1 MHPGAKVAGR
11 YVIEE
16 EISSQGMGS
25 VFKAR
30 DPHGHQVAI
39 KSLHADAAGKRE
51 RFSREMETLQDLE
64 HPCIVRYLD
73 NGVDETGTPYFVM
86 EWLDGEDLASHV
98 RTQPLS
104 LGATLLWAG
113 RIAEALGVVHERGI
127 VHRDVKP
134 SNIFLPGGEVAA
146 AKLIDFGIAYVAG
159 ASTQLTATGMM
170 MGTPA
175 YMAPEQARGE
185 RTIDARADVFA
196 LGCVL
201 YESLVGVPPFVA
213 STPMAV
219 LGKILVEP
227 SPRLRDTID
236 EIPDAVDALVAR
248 MMAKERDQR
257 PNSGREIATEIERI
271 VGLLEESSEQVLAR
285 HHQRPSVLT
294 RDERR
299 WVSAVVVAAAPAI
312 LGSDPAITAP
322 TIQLS
327 AGQRVHSTV
336 DALGGM
342 VFERLADG
350 SLVTIVEMRGAATD
364 QAASAA
370 QLALLFRKEFTDRH
384 VAIATGRAIRRDG
397 RVAGD
402 VIDRAAEILR
412 SIHQPLLAR
421 PDMASNVAIWVDELT
436 AELLDGRYEIHQ
448 DPSGIVLSG
457 RRRTLEERTLLG
469 RTTPFVGR
477 RREFSALVASIE
489 ESVEESVA
497 QAVLVTGPPGC
508 GKSRL
513 MHELLSYLDHH
524 AEDTAVWVG
533 EGEPMHEGSPLYAIS
548 DALRRA
554 LDDHES
560 GTYASERK
568 RRTAL
573 GHLVLDAVG
582 SRVPDKFERIV
593 AFLCELIDLPISQ
606 PSLGLRAARQ
616 DPRLMGDHVQRACED
631 LIQGLCRNRPLV
643 LVIDD
648 LQWSDRATVSLIDRL
663 LRNLAESPFMVIA
676 FGRPE
681 IHERFPRI
689 WADRSITELRLG
701 PITKRAA
708 EKLARSMLGEHTDD
722 ALVEALVQRAS
733 GNAFYLEELL
743 RSAAAGHSDWPESV
757 LAMVEM
763 RIEALEV
770 QARLALRAASVF
782 GSSFWRGG
790 IHALLRSDDVDDW
803 LDRLVEREL
812 IVEARSCRFAGER
825 EYRFR
830 HALVREGAYA
840 MLTDDDRRLGHR
852 LAGEWLV
859 TAGEDDPRAIAE
871 QFERGEDLTRA
882 LPFFARAAEDAFE
895 SSDLESTLALTQRAI
910 ACGAGGP
917 LLGKLDYL
925 QGSVRVWQGTYRQ
938 AAPLFTQAI
947 QLLPED
953 SRAWYDAAG
962 AGAIA
967 WSKLADTGQVT
978 QLADQLMHA
987 ERTQD
992 ESARVGR
999 HIALAQLSIA
1009 FFEIGLRERAGA
1021 LLETVRDAVGQET
1034 QDPLLVAYLHCA
1046 SARYYVEVVGDLAA
1060 ALQEFEI
1067 VCANF
1072 EMVGDE
1078 RQASIQRT
1086 NIGYVK
1092 LELGLYYEAEKEL
1105 QEALDTS
1112 RRLGL
1117 DESLHNAMRLLGVA
1131 VARNRGPASQP
1142 PPASPDERPANQDAE
1157 RIARAI
1163 RLERQAAA
1171 WFAERDNEAS
1181 TGWIQVILANIMLD
1195 LGDVEE
1201 ARRLARLAR
1210 SVTWTK
1216 VAAGAMLSRIELACG
1231 HADRA
1236 LAASQE
1242 AMALFQDPSHSE
1254 EDGPLVYLVHAE
1266 ALHANDLH
1274 EQARAVIAEAR
1285 DELLA
1290 RAAKIGDPAWQKCF
1304 LEHVPDHAHIIER
1317 YEAWQA
1323 AD

>member
-11 YVIEE
+11 YEIEE
-16 EISSQGMGS
+16 VISSQGMGS
-25 VFKAR
+25 IYKAR
-30 DPHGHQVAI
+30 DSHGQRVAI
-39 KSLHADAAGKRE
+39 KCLHGDTAGRRE
-51 RFSREMETLQDLE
+51 RFSREVETLQDLD
-64 HPCIVRYLD
+64 HPAIVRYLD
-73 NGVDETGTPYFVM
+73 SGVDETGTPYFVM
-86 EWLDGEDLASHV
+86 EWLEGEDLASHV
-98 RTQPLS
+98 RAQPLP
-104 LGATLLWAG
+104 LGETLLWAG

-185 RTIDARADVFA
+185 RTVDARADVFA
-196 LGCVL
+196 LGCVI

-227 SPRLRDTID
+227 APRLRDAIE

-248 MMAKERDQR
+248 MMAKERDRR
-257 PNSGREIATEIERI
+257 PNNGREVAAEIERI
-271 VGLLEESSEQVLAR
+271 VDLLQQSSQQLLA
-285 HHQRPSVLT
+285 HQHRRPSVLT

-322 TIQLS
+322 TLQLS
-327 AGQRVHSTV
+327 AGRRMPDTMER
-336 DALGGM
+336 LGGM

-350 SLVTIVEMRGAATD
+350 SLVTIVEVRGAATD

-370 QLALLFRKEFTDRH
+370 QLALTFRKEFADRH

-397 RVAGD
+397 RMAGD
-402 VIDRAAEILR
+402 VIDRAAKILR
-412 SIHQPLLAR
+412 SIHQPLVAR
-421 PDMASNVAIWVDELT
+421 PDAVSNAAVWVDELT
-436 AELLDGRYEIHQ
+436 AELLDGRFELHQ

-469 RTTPFVGR
+469 RATPFVGR

-489 ESVEESVA
+489 ESVDESVA

-513 MHELLSYLDHH
+513 MHELLSYLDNH
-524 AEDTAVWVG
+524 ADDTAVWVG
-533 EGEPMHEGSPLYAIS
+533 EGNPMHEGSPLYAIS
-548 DALRRA
+548 DALRRT
-554 LDDHES
+554 LDGHES
-560 GTYASERK
+560 SSHASERK
-568 RRTAL
+568 RHTAL
-573 GHLVLDAVG
+573 RHLAIDAVG
-582 SRVPDKFERIV
+582 AHEMDKFERIV
-593 AFLCELIDLPISQ
+593 EFVSELIDLPVSE

-631 LIQGLCRNRPLV
+631 LIQGLCQNRSLV
-643 LVIDD
+643 LVLED

-663 LRNLAESPFMVIA
+663 LRNLAESPFIVIA

-689 WADRSITELRLG
+689 WAERSMTELRLG

-708 EKLARSMLGEHTDD
+708 EKLARSMLGERADD
-722 ALVEALVQRAS
+722 ALVDALVQRAS

-743 RSAAAGHSDWPESV
+743 RAAALGHSEWPESV

-763 RIEALEV
+763 RIEALEA
-770 QARLALRAASVF
+770 QARQALRAASVF
-782 GSSFWRGG
+782 GSAFWRGG
-790 IHALLRSDDVDDW
+790 VHALLRSDDVDDW

-812 IVEARSCRFAGER
+812 IIEARTCRFAGER

-840 MLTDDDRRLGHR
+840 MLTDEDRQLGHR

-871 QFERGEDLTRA
+871 QFERGDDLARA
-882 LPFFARAAEDAFE
+882 LPYFARAAEEVFE
-895 SSDLESTLALTQRAI
+895 RSDFEGTLALTQRAI
-910 ACGAGGP
+910 TCGASGS

-925 QGSVRVWQGTYRQ
+925 QGSVRVWQGKYRQ
-938 AAPLFTQAI
+938 AAPLFDQAI

-962 AGAIA
+962 AGAHA
-967 WSKLADTGQVT
+967 WSTLADSDRVICI
-978 QLADQLMHA
+978 ADQLMSNDRVA
-987 ERTQD
+987 D

-999 HIALAQLSIA
+999 LVALARLAVA
-1009 FFEIGLRERAGA
+1009 FFEIGLRERATA
-1021 LLETVRDAVGQET
+1021 LLESVRDAVGQEPV
-1034 QDPLLVAYLHCA
+1034 DPLLAAYVHYAC
-1046 SARYYVEVVGDLAA
+1046 ARYYLEVVGDPAR
-1060 ALQEFEI
+1060 ALQEFDA

-1072 EMVGDE
+1072 EVVGDE

-1092 LELGLYYEAEKEL
+1092 LELGRYGEAEIEL
-1105 QEALDTS
+1105 QEALETA
-1112 RRLGL
+1112 RRMGL
-1117 DESLHNAMRLLGVA
+1117 DEPLHNAMRLLGVA
-1131 VARNRGPASQP
+1131 VVRNRKPGAACADGPAG
-1142 PPASPDERPANQDAE
+1142 QDAE
-1157 RIARAI
+1157 RMARAI
-1163 RLERQAAA
+1163 RLERQAAD
-1171 WFAERDNEAS
+1171 WFAERDNEAT
-1181 TGWIQVILANIMLD
+1181 TGWIQVVLANIMLE

-1201 ARRLARLAR
+1201 ARRLALLAR
-1210 SVTWTK
+1210 SVSWTK
-1216 VAAGAMLSRIELACG
+1216 VAASAMLGRIELECG
-1231 HADRA
+1231 HLDRA
-1236 LAASQE
+1236 LEASEE
-1242 AMALFQDPSHSE
+1242 AMTLFQDPSRSE
-1254 EDGPLVYLVHAE
+1254 EDAPLVYLVHAE
-1266 ALHANDLH
+1266 ALHANGH
-1274 EQARAVIAEAR
+1274 GEQARAVIAEAR
-1285 DELLA
+1285 GDLVA
-1290 RAAKIGDPAWQKCF
+1290 RAAKIGNSSWQKCF
-1304 LEHVPDHAHIIER
+1304 LECIPDHARILEL
-1317 YEAWQA
+1317 YEAWHG
-1323 AD
+1323 ADD